1 MLLNSDGKY
10 CYLPTTHKITLGGVV
25 DLLKQ
30 FTAQPPTLMIPE
42 IPSGSFAKKLY
53 STYLSYL
60 PKEKMAFSLK
70 MNVDFWLK
78 GF

>member
-42 IPSGSFAKKLY
+42 IPSGSFAKKRLTRK
-53 STYLSYL
+53 SLCLS
-60 PKEKMAFSLK
+60 
-70 MNVDFWLK
+70 VDFLK
-78 GF
+78 PEEEEANVGYAS